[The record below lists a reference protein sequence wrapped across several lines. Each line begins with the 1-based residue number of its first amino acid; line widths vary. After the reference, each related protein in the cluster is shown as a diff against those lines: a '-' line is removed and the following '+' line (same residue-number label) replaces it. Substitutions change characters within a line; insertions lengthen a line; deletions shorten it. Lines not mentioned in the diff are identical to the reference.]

1 MEKVISKQNALSI
14 LEKDVTEIC
23 QLLGKQ
29 SNLLCR
35 TACPAFEE
43 VADTRIYGFSCE
55 VKFLERAG
63 LLSKNE
69 GNALIRALEEKLG
82 AIQAKTVREAGVA
95 DD

>member
-14 LEKDVTEIC
+14 LEKDATEIC

-55 VKFLERAG
+55 VKFLIKSG
-63 LLSKNE
+63 LLSEDE
-69 GNALIRALEEKLG
+69 GQQLIKKLENDLLVVK
-82 AIQAKTVREAGVA
+82 KDVVNNAGVA
-95 DD
+95 WK